1 MKSKLNAWKDS
12 GKASYLKQKKTK
24 PNFPKIGR
32 KIRLLCII
40 IKFLFHFKETK
51 TGNW

>member
-24 PNFPKIGR
+24 PNFPKDREKDQIA
-32 KIRLLCII
+32 LYY
-40 IKFLFHFKETK
+40 
-51 TGNW
+51 N